1 MATIKTAVLRALL
14 AHTSPSTP
22 AALRPWVKPPTFGE
36 SNGYTTLARLAD
48 AGTTVE
54 ALDAAGLSIQ
64 GEILDRQRD
73 TMAYGG
79 KPAALPDGE
88 VRRARYYAAGHR
100 RSVAYQVTPASSPSG
115 LRPASLPGGIKAP
128 VFQAWYS
135 ALVSAAANATGDTV
149 EVPPIAGTGDIV
161 GGTAS
166 PRTSTPRASGP
177 FGRFMGLRALLGGV
191 IADMGSLLE
200 QADDPE
206 ATKPAVQ
213 ALTAWALQAPV
224 SVLDGVT
231 ADAFDTTTI
240 RQGSPVVFVDGSP
253 ALRVAGFK
261 LKAAK
266 IAEMPLPWRVQ
277 SIAEGVATLDHGVT
291 AKLPDLRRYVAP
303 RPVEATPAAAWKPT
317 ADALATYDGAECL
330 VEGISA
336 DGEVASIITAEGETI
351 MVAVESLTA
360 PQA

>member
-36 SNGYTTLARLAD
+36 SNGYTALARLAD

-135 ALVSAAANATGDTV
+135 AMVFAAANATGDTV

-177 FGRFMGLRALLGGV
+177 FGRFQGLRTLLGSV
-191 IADMGSLLE
+191 VADMTSLLE
-200 QADDPE
+200 GADDPE

-231 ADAFDTTTI
+231 ADSFDTTTI

-266 IAEMPLPWRVQ
+266 AEMPMPWHVQ
-277 SIAEGVATLDHGVT
+277 SITEGVCTLEHGVT
-291 AKLPDLRRYVAP
+291 AKLADLRRYVAP

-317 ADALATYDGAECL
+317 ADALATWDGSECL
-330 VEGISA
+330 VVSLSE
-336 DGEVASIITAEGETI
+336 DGEVASIIDGSGE
-351 MVAVESLTA
+351 MQDVAVESLSA
-360 PQA
+360 PSA